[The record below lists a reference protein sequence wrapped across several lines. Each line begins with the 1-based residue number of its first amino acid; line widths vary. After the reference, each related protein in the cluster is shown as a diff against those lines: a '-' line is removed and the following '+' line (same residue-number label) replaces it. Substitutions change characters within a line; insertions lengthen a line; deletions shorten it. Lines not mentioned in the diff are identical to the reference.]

1 MDTQA
6 LIDELTKMGISILL
20 GGLLG
25 LEREYQNKPAGF
37 RTLALICIGATAFTI
52 LSIRLAGVGLA
63 HDRIAAN
70 IITGIGFIGAG
81 VIFKSGLSVYGMTT
95 AATIWVTAGIGMAVG
110 AGDYLLATVITG
122 VTLLILSVFEYL
134 QNKVD
139 VLHKRRLYFISFDG
153 HILDAYIEN
162 EMQKCN
168 LKYKKLKEKRT
179 QNETTCSYEV
189 FGRESHL
196 DTFNEFLLE
205 TAEVKQFEY

>member
-1 MDTQA
+1 MDTHE

-52 LSIRLAGVGLA
+52 LSIRLSGDGVA

-81 VIFKSGLSVYGMTT
+81 VIFKSGVNVYGLTT

-110 AGDYLLATVITG
+110 AGDYLLASVITG

-139 VLHKRRLYFISFDG
+139 ILHKRRLYFITFDG
-153 HILDAYIEN
+153 HVFDAHIEN
-162 EMQKCN
+162 EMRKAK
-168 LKYKKLKEKRT
+168 LKYKKLKERRS

-189 FGRESHL
+189 FGRESYL
-196 DTFNEFLLE
+196 DVFNEFLLE
-205 TAEVKQFEY
+205 TPAIKHFEY

>member
-1 MDTQA
+1 MDTHA

-52 LSIRLAGVGLA
+52 LSIRLSGDGIA

-81 VIFKSGLSVYGMTT
+81 VIFKSGVNVYGLTT

-110 AGDYLLATVITG
+110 AGDYLLACVITG
-122 VTLLILSVFEYL
+122 VTLLILSLFEYL

-139 VLHKRRLYFISFDG
+139 ILHKRRLYFISFDG
-153 HILDAYIEN
+153 HVLDTHIEN
-162 EMQKCN
+162 EMRKAK
-168 LKYKKLKEKRT
+168 LKYKKLKEKRS

-196 DTFNEFLLE
+196 DIFNEFLLE
-205 TAEVKQFEY
+205 TPEVKQFEY

>member
-1 MDTQA
+1 MDTHA
-6 LIDELTKMGISILL
+6 LIDELIKMGISILL

-52 LSIRLAGVGLA
+52 LSIRLAGDSIS

-81 VIFKSGLSVYGMTT
+81 IFKSGVNVYGMTT

-110 AGDYLLATVITG
+110 AGDYVLATVITG
-122 VTLLILSVFEYL
+122 VTLVILSVFEYL

-153 HILDAYIEN
+153 HVLDTHIEN
-162 EMQKCN
+162 EMRKCK

-179 QNETTCSYEV
+179 INETSCTYEI

-196 DTFNEFLLE
+196 DIFNEFLLE
-205 TAEVKQFEY
+205 TPEVKQFEY

>member
-1 MDTQA
+1 MNTQE
-6 LIDELTKMGISILL
+6 LIDELIKMGISILL
-20 GGLLG
+20 GGVLG

-52 LSIRLAGVGLA
+52 LSIRLSGAGMS

-81 VIFKSGLSVYGMTT
+81 VIFKSGVNVYGLTT

-110 AGDYLLATVITG
+110 AGDYLLASVVTG
-122 VTLLILSVFEYL
+122 VTLLILSLFEYL

-139 VLHKRRLYFISFDG
+139 VLHKRRLYFITFDG
-153 HILDAYIEN
+153 HQFDSRIEN
-162 EMQKCN
+162 EMRKCK
-168 LKYKKLKEKRT
+168 LKYKKLKEKRR
-179 QNETTCSYEV
+179 QNETTCSYEI

-196 DTFNEFLLE
+196 DIFNEFLLE
-205 TAEVKQFEY
+205 TTEVKEFEY

>member
-1 MDTQA
+1 MNTHE
-6 LIDELTKMGISILL
+6 LIDELIKMGISILL
-20 GGLLG
+20 GGILG

-52 LSIRLAGVGLA
+52 LSIRLAGDSA
-63 HDRIAAN
+63 SHDRIAAN

-81 VIFKSGLSVYGMTT
+81 VIFKSGVSVYGMTT

-110 AGDYLLATVITG
+110 AGDYLLAVVITG
-122 VTLLILSVFEYL
+122 VSLLILSVFEYL

-153 HILDAYIEN
+153 HVLDARIEN
-162 EMQKCN
+162 EMRKCK

-179 QNETTCSYEV
+179 LNETSCTYEI

-196 DTFNEFLLE
+196 DIFNEFLLE
-205 TAEVKQFEY
+205 TPEVKQFEY

>member
-1 MDTQA
+1 MDTNA
-6 LIDELTKMGISILL
+6 LIDELIKMGISILL
-20 GGLLG
+20 GGILG

-52 LSIRLAGVGLA
+52 LSIRLAGESIS

-81 VIFKSGLSVYGMTT
+81 VIFKSGVNVYGMTT

-153 HILDAYIEN
+153 HTLDAHIEN
-162 EMQKCN
+162 EMRKCK

-179 QNETTCSYEV
+179 LNETTCSYEI

-196 DTFNEFLLE
+196 DIFNEFLLKMP
-205 TAEVKQFEY
+205 EVKQFEY

>member
-1 MDTQA
+1 MNTQA
-6 LIDELTKMGISILL
+6 LIDELIKMGISTLL

-25 LEREYQNKPAGF
+25 LEREYQNKSAGF

-52 LSIRLAGVGLA
+52 LSIRLGEGLS

-81 VIFKSGLSVYGMTT
+81 VIFKSGVNVFGLTT

-110 AGDYLLATVITG
+110 AGDYVLATVITG
-122 VTLLILSVFEYL
+122 VTLLILSLFEYL

-153 HILDAYIEN
+153 HVFDTHIEN
-162 EMQKCN
+162 EMRKCK
-168 LKYKKLKEKRT
+168 LKFKKLKEKRN
-179 QNETTCSYEV
+179 QNVSTCYYEI

-196 DTFNEFLLE
+196 DIFNEFLLE
-205 TAEVKQFEY
+205 CPDVKQFEY